1 MMAGATS
8 EGEMHRILN
17 LTVLFMQASPLLQL
31 NVLFVLLKK
40 AASCLLN
47 PLLAHRLHEVVF

>member
-17 LTVLFMQASPLLQL
+17 LTVLFMQASPLLKL
-31 NVLFVLLKK
+31 NVLFMLLQK

-47 PLLAHRLHEVVF
+47 PLLAYRLHEVVF